1 MIFSTGSVTV
11 FAPAVDNVKAAVER
25 FYGQVIE
32 FKQERQLDS
41 LFAWRLKRRLSQE
54 QINDEE
60 MLNSLKPTKKIRLED
75 HFINEVEVDVE
86 NDEDLG
92 RMVEADSVND
102 EVESENPVEVEVG
115 IGALGN
121 LISGVEYLGG
131 VPQNEP
137 WNEAS
142 RPGASAV
149 NIRAQVAQAQHQI
162 PSQPTPI
169 ISLGS
174 PSPPWEPSGIIN
186 TRNGDTDTVN
196 PHPWKWI
203 LTFAILIVITLS
215 IYLLF

>member
-1 MIFSTGSVTV
+1 M
-11 FAPAVDNVKAAVER
+11 
-25 FYGQVIE
+25 
-32 FKQERQLDS
+32 DS

-54 QINDEE
+54 RRNDEE
-60 MLNSLKPTKKIRLED
+60 MQKSLKPAKKIRLED
-75 HFINEVEVDVE
+75 HFINEVNVVGE

-102 EVESENPVEVEVG
+102 EVESENPVQVEVG

-149 NIRAQVAQAQHQI
+149 NIRAQVEDQHQI

-174 PSPPWEPSGIIN
+174 PSPPLEPSGIIN

-203 LTFAILIVITLS
+203 LTFAILFVITLS